1 MPKGPGSILWFCD
14 PVSLILKISCMTATF
29 TKWTGKNIYLHFIL
43 LLSEVLL
50 AKKKILLIIGLEF
63 YFWEGGIALHC

>member
-1 MPKGPGSILWFCD
+1 MHKGPGSILWLYN

-29 TKWTGKNIYLHFIL
+29 TKWKGKNMYLHFIL

-50 AKKKILLIIGLEF
+50 VKKKNK
-63 YFWEGGIALHC
+63 

>member
-1 MPKGPGSILWFCD
+1 MHKGPGSILWLYN

-29 TKWTGKNIYLHFIL
+29 TKWKGKNMYLHFIL

-50 AKKKILLIIGLEF
+50 VKKKKINKSE
-63 YFWEGGIALHC
+63 